1 MCILKLGTSDC
12 CMLFACRRLG
22 PILAQPLHSEPSL
35 GAPPRMKFRPC
46 IDIHA
51 GQVKQIVGGTLSEE
65 TDAPVTNF
73 AASQPSSYF
82 AELYKKDGLG
92 GGHAIMLG
100 ATPEN
105 RATALEAVKAYPGG
119 LQVGGGVT
127 VDNALE
133 YLEAGASHV
142 IVTSYVFFDGKMDK
156 ERLHALVD
164 LVGKRRLILDL
175 SCRRV
180 PATEEGKPPVYK

>member
-1 MCILKLGTSDC
+1 
-12 CMLFACRRLG
+12 
-22 PILAQPLHSEPSL
+22 
-35 GAPPRMKFRPC
+35 MKFRPC